1 MTFSAGGFAYKIV
14 LPHLSGFSDFC
25 VRLFGADLGSFQLQ
39 VGGRGWVGGWSGRE
53 GWWAV
58 CGWWQFEVVAVLPRA
73 ARVAPIQPASSKRLC
88 P

>member
-39 VGGRGWVGGWSGRE
+39 VGGRGWVGGGGGGGGRRVRE
-53 GWWAV
+53 GGLV
-58 CGWWQFEVVAVLPRA
+58 GCLRLVAV
-73 ARVAPIQPASSKRLC
+73 
-88 P
+88 